1 MTIHIIQAVPIIWI
15 YEWKNTCQV
24 MALNTQK
31 KRLPVQLV
39 YYEEF
44 ENLLDAYERERQ
56 IHGWS
61 RRKKECLIEGK
72 FDKLKGLGRR

>member
-31 KRLPVQLV
+31 KDFLFNLYIMKSLKIFLMLTSARDKFTDGQ
-39 YYEEF
+39 EE
-44 ENLLDAYERERQ
+44 
-56 IHGWS
+56 
-61 RRKKECLIEGK
+61 KKKCLIEGK

>member
-1 MTIHIIQAVPIIWI
+1 MEEHMSGHGAEYT
-15 YEWKNTCQV
+15 
-24 MALNTQK
+24 K

-44 ENLLDAYERERQ
+44 ENLLDAYEREGQ